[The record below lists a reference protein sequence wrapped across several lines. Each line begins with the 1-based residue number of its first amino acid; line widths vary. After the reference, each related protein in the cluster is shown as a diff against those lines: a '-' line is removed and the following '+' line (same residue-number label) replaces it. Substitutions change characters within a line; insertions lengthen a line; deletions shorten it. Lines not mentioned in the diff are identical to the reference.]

1 MRNLR
6 QWGRAAS
13 LALVVAGVL
22 MIAACGDVRTQAE
35 GGPLAGGAIGGSV
48 KGTNAPVSAPAAI
61 PLATS
66 QTRQSGG
73 VVASGGPAAP
83 YDYAPTVMKVAG
95 QYRMWWCSQLPS
107 AHPGDQILYAVS
119 SSVDGPFSAP
129 GAPANEVFG
138 NSAAGFDSLH
148 TCDPSVIAVG
158 GTYYLYYT
166 GTSDAAGAR
175 NAIGVATSTDGVHW
189 ARANNGRPIVTSSG
203 DVARANTYGVGQ
215 PAAVYLNGWYYLMF
229 TDTTGQAAGP
239 DGAGQFVLRSPDPAF
254 GSEVQAVEP
263 RGFTPVPGTSSPRLR
278 SVLAGTTADLM
289 WSDTLNAFA
298 LAQDTDAGTVIT
310 FWDMNFGYHPY
321 QPVVIAGPTREG
333 PGFVR
338 RADGHAPLAGADPCG
353 TVPLDVVRATGIG
366 AGPLDLR
373 HFGLDLNGLHGCA
386 NAVQAAAVLNGFAM
400 PSPSRTEDLVVDGK
414 LVEVERRSV
423 AGALAEGVLS
433 APVSALVNL
442 PVIARLDSG
451 AVALAAPGRP
461 VGLLLGGLLWTVG
474 ARTIAAANSS
484 AVSQISTTQW
494 DAYPHGGDL
503 SGLRH

>member
-1 MRNLR
+1 MRKLR
-6 QWGRAAS
+6 HWGRAAS
-13 LALVVAGVL
+13 LAVVSAGVL
-22 MIAACGDVRTQAE
+22 MIAACGDAQTQAE
-35 GGPLAGGAIGGSV
+35 GGPLHGGAIGGAAQ
-48 KGTNAPVSAPAAI
+48 GANAPVSAPAAT

-73 VVASGGPAAP
+73 VVGSGGPAAP

-119 SSVDGPFSAP
+119 GSIDGPFSAP
-129 GAPANEVFG
+129 GAPAVEVFG

-158 GTYYLYYT
+158 GAYYLYYT

-175 NAIGVATSTDGVHW
+175 NSIGVATSTDGVHW
-189 ARANNGRPIVTSSG
+189 TRVNNGQPIVTASG

-254 GSEVQAVEP
+254 GSGVQALEP
-263 RGFTPVPGTSSPRLR
+263 QGFTPVQDTSSPRLR

-298 LAQDTDAGTVIT
+298 IAQDTGAGTVVT
-310 FWDMNFGYHPY
+310 FWDMNFSYHPY
-321 QPVVIAGPTREG
+321 QVVVIPGPAREG

-338 RADGHAPLAGADPCG
+338 RADGHAPLASGDPCG
-353 TVPLDVVRATGIG
+353 TVPLDVVRATGVG

-373 HFGLDLNGLHGCA
+373 HFGLDLDGLQGCA

-414 LVEVERRSV
+414 LIEVERRSV
-423 AGALAEGVLS
+423 AQALAEGVLS
-433 APVSALVNL
+433 APVSGLVNL
-442 PVIARLDSG
+442 PVIARLNSG
-451 AVALAAPGRP
+451 AVAVVAPGRP
-461 VGLLLGGLLWTVG
+461 VGLLLDGRLWTVG
-474 ARTIAAANSS
+474 APAIAAANSS
-484 AVSQISTTQW
+484 AITQIWTAQW

-503 SGLRH
+503 SGLRQ